1 MSKVV
6 NTQNPDDELVT
17 MTMQLGGKIT
27 HEPSTFP
34 IPRPQK
40 SDNLSNHEIL
50 TMLHVK
56 NILMSDIARK
66 HRFDL
71 MDVLAVINGEQMY
84 PNIARIIAA
93 AIGATKEMVWPSIY
107 CATPAANLPNTSIF
121 VLRVQLA

>member
-17 MTMQLGGKIT
+17 VTMQLGGKIT
-27 HEPSTFP
+27 HEPSTYP

-40 SDNLSNHEIL
+40 SDNLSGEQIIA
-50 TMLHVK
+50 MLKAKGTDWRV
-56 NILMSDIARK
+56 IAY
-66 HRFDL
+66 HHHFNCD
-71 MDVLAVINGEQMY
+71 DVLAVINGEQMY